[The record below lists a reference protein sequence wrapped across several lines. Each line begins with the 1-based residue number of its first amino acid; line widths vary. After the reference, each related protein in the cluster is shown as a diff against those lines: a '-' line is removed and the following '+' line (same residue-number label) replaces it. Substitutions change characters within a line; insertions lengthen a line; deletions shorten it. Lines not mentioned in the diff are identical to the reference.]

1 MRRLL
6 RQICIYL
13 PDIIVMQI
21 DNLRT
26 YGRLLNLKNPKYYGE
41 KIQWI
46 KAKGN
51 LERYKNIVDKYLV
64 RGYIKNAIGEEYL
77 PKLIDVYNNEK
88 EIDYNNL
95 PEKFVLKLNDGSDR
109 LIICRDKATLDIE
122 KTNKRLRKLLKE
134 DYYKYTK
141 EPQYRGIK
149 KKIICEEYLE
159 DKNGTL
165 VEYALHCFS
174 GKVKLIEVHTNRST
188 NYREDYFQVD
198 WTKVPIKGKAE
209 NSLKSIEKPKFL
221 DKLISL
227 GEILAKD
234 FEYIRVDFN
243 VVDEKLYFSELTLT
257 PANGTDKFNPLEY
270 DLKIAELINLENYN
284 KPFNFKEV

>member
-77 PKLIDVYNNEK
+77 PKLIAVYNNEK

-95 PEKFVLKLNDGSDR
+95 PEKFVLKLNDG
-109 LIICRDKATLDIE
+109 
-122 KTNKRLRKLLKE
+122 
-134 DYYKYTK
+134 
-141 EPQYRGIK
+141 
-149 KKIICEEYLE
+149 
-159 DKNGTL
+159 
-165 VEYALHCFS
+165 
-174 GKVKLIEVHTNRST
+174 
-188 NYREDYFQVD
+188 
-198 WTKVPIKGKAE
+198 
-209 NSLKSIEKPKFL
+209 
-221 DKLISL
+221 
-227 GEILAKD
+227 
-234 FEYIRVDFN
+234 
-243 VVDEKLYFSELTLT
+243 
-257 PANGTDKFNPLEY
+257 
-270 DLKIAELINLENYN
+270 
-284 KPFNFKEV
+284 